1 MSTGLTEFPFSL
13 LKLPAGEAVRWN
25 ASNPTFHRSWDY
37 GLALT
42 GEAFYLFDPFWL
54 WFARWQRL
62 PLASL
67 KSAEFRDSRWS
78 PCLVVRCS
86 EQTIRFRTPLDR
98 WNSTGRTCKRPQE
111 PSMRRS
117 RDAAERELALRA

>member
-1 MSTGLTEFPFSL
+1 MPTGLTEFPFSL

-42 GEAFYLFDPFWL
+42 GEAFYLFHPFWL
-54 WFARWQRL
+54 WFARWRRL
-62 PLASL
+62 PLASI

-78 PCLVVRCS
+78 PCLIIRCG
-86 EQTIRFRTPLDR
+86 ERTIRFRTPLDHKDEMAFDR
-98 WNSTGRTCKRPQE
+98 ANLQQAAAAINQAIASRGRR
-111 PSMRRS
+111 
-117 RDAAERELALRA
+117 